1 MEERGAKQVKLVGRG
16 DKRQITTL
24 LASTLSGV
32 LLPPR
37 HIYAGKTDQC
47 HPKVQFPGSWD
58 ITRSESHL
66 SNDTTMIQYPEKII
80 IPYVKALRE
89 GLELARV
96 NQQALAIFD
105 VLKAHRNEVLL
116 DMLIKTSY

>member
-1 MEERGAKQVKLVGRG
+1 
-16 DKRQITTL
+16 
-24 LASTLSGV
+24 
-32 LLPPR
+32 
-37 HIYAGKTDQC
+37 
-47 HPKVQFPGSWD
+47 
-58 ITRSESHL
+58 
-66 SNDTTMIQYPEKII
+66 MIQYPEKII
-80 IPYVKALRE
+80 IPYVKAVRE

>member
-37 HIYAGKTDQC
+37 LGKTDQC

-105 VLKAHRNEVLL
+105 VLKTHRNEVLL